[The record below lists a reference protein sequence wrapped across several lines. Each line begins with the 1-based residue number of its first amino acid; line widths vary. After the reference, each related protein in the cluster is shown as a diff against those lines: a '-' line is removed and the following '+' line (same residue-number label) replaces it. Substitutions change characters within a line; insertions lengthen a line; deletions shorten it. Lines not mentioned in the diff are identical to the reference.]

1 MQHRAHVTAGL
12 TGRDPKINVNC
23 NVNTS
28 VSLHLVK
35 NLDFCSAF
43 EISLLIESL
52 YMLQV
57 NLFLRSICFQP
68 RSVCFNLGQCV
79 PT

>member
-1 MQHRAHVTAGL
+1 MTEQMSIQYVCLNVFFLNTEIE
-12 TGRDPKINVNC
+12 IN
-23 NVNTS
+23 
-28 VSLHLVK
+28 
-35 NLDFCSAF
+35 
-43 EISLLIESL
+43 ILIM

-68 RSVCFNLGQCV
+68 RSICFNLGQCV